1 MPELIEVTDDQT
13 QQQQQ
18 PGDGTDQQTQQQTQ
32 TPPAQVPP
40 AQQPPQQ
47 TAPAKNIVIPTAS
60 MKRIKEEEYTRGR
73 QAALEE
79 YAKSQGYNS
88 AEEMQQALAK
98 SKQQAA
104 PTTQQQQ
111 TQQPP
116 PQEPSEEDLANQ
128 LAKDKEARREEGKYQ
143 RQLEKVLNERNRYAQ
158 QATDFRKELEAA
170 KAETDAVK
178 AEMYLRTVAAGVGI
192 QDIDYAIT
200 LFSREVE
207 KMTPEQAETFD
218 EKAWFAGLRSSKPI
232 LFGEAVVPAT
242 TGTGTGGAPKPPGP
256 GAVTAQNGANGRAD
270 ARKMNHAEYRAELA
284 RRGITP
290 GV

>member
-1 MPELIEVTDDQT
+1 MPEPTEEIVDPGTQPGGEQDQT
-13 QQQQQ
+13 Q
-18 PGDGTDQQTQQQTQ
+18 
-32 TPPAQVPP
+32 PPAVPP
-40 AQQPPQQ
+40 AAPPV
-47 TAPAKNIVIPTAS
+47 APPAAVAKNIVIPTAS
-60 MKRIKEEEYTRGR
+60 MRRIKDEEFARGKS
-73 QAALEE
+73 AALEE
-79 YAKSQGYNS
+79 YAKAQGYTS
-88 AEEMQQALAK
+88 AEEMQQVLAK
-98 SKQQAA
+98 AKQPQQPAA
-104 PTTQQQQ
+104 PQN
-111 TQQPP
+111 QPP
-116 PQEPSEEDLANQ
+116 QDPLEEDPAAQ
-128 LAKDKEARREEGKYQ
+128 LAKDKEARREEGRYQ

-158 QATDFRKELEAA
+158 QATDFRKQVDEA

-232 LFGEAVVPAT
+232 LFGEAVVPVT

-256 GAVTAQNGANGRAD
+256 ATVSTQNGQNGRAD
-270 ARKMNHAEYRAELA
+270 ARKMNPAEYRAELA